1 MFNAL
6 LLLIACSGPPEAIA
20 PAATLPVAAEA
31 APAEVEA
38 PTTEAPTTEAPTE
51 AATEAA
57 TLAEVPPT
65 EEADAHEA
73 SPAKDT
79 PEPQP
84 ATNLEL
90 GAACLSTDQCQ
101 SGICEGMGC
110 DDATP
115 GICAP
120 SQRACTR
127 DRRAFCGCDGT
138 QFYGSSSCVGTRYA
152 YKGMCDKKS
161 L

>member
-6 LLLIACSGPPEAIA
+6 LLLIACSGTPEAIA
-20 PAATLPVAAEA
+20 TSAALPVAAEA

-38 PTTEAPTTEAPTE
+38 PTTEAPTEEATP
-51 AATEAA
+51 
-57 TLAEVPPT
+57 AEVPPT
-65 EEADAHEA
+65 EEDDEPEA

-79 PEPQP
+79 PEPPP
-84 ATNLEL
+84 ATNLEV

-115 GICAP
+115 GVCAP